1 MTQQNVFRSKIDI
14 KLTTYIKLYKK
25 IFTFIY
31 HEMRNIK
38 KIFREIFFAFF
49 KIDLINLHKHVN
61 DAINSNLLN
70 EFISH
75 VMNNSIEIEYKH

>member
-1 MTQQNVFRSKIDI
+1 MTRQNIFQSKIDI

-31 HEMRNIK
+31 YKIKNIK
-38 KIFREIFFAFF
+38 KVFCETFFAFF
-49 KIDLINLHKHVN
+49 KIDFINLYKYINNV
-61 DAINSNLLN
+61 INSNLLN

-75 VMNNSIEIEYKH
+75 VINNLIEIEYKY